1 MSKIF
6 AEQNLLITI
15 DAANVATGVPA
26 MFAPFLRDFLFTST
40 SARFKLTK
48 STSRPSSNS
57 TTTTSSRWGS
67 RGRPRERS
75 FWRKLGD
82 SNELLADGLLLD
94 EVVAVVFVVE
104 VVVVSVVVVV
114 IVVSVVGV
122 VVLIF
127 AVVLVSISVVIVV
140 VVVAVV
146 LSSC

>member
-1 MSKIF
+1 M
-6 AEQNLLITI
+6 
-15 DAANVATGVPA
+15 VPA
-26 MFAPFLRDFLFTST
+26 TSAPFSRDFLFTST
-40 SARFKLTK
+40 SARFRLTK

-82 SNELLADGLLLD
+82 SNELFADGLLFD

-114 IVVSVVGV
+114 VIVVSVVGV
-122 VVLIF
+122 VVFVF
-127 AVVLVSISVVIVV
+127 AVVHVSISVVIVV
-140 VVVAVV
+140 VVVVVVV
-146 LSSC
+146 LSSCSSTK